1 MQLLKRNFK
10 LDQVD
15 EIAHFIIAHMP
26 ASGVVTFEG
35 DLGAGKTT
43 LIRSI
48 CKQLNVVDTVSS
60 PTFSLMNL
68 YKTSSGSTYAEIAHM
83 DFYRIADE
91 QEAVRAG
98 LEEYLYS
105 GNCCLVEW
113 PQKAIG
119 ILPSEVLNVQLSHVD
134 TDERNIEVESAQ
146 N

>member
-10 LDQVD
+10 LDQID
-15 EIAHFIIAHMP
+15 EIAHFIIEHIP
-26 ASGVVTFEG
+26 PSGVVTFEG

-68 YKTSSGSTYAEIAHM
+68 YQTSSGSKYAEIAHM

-98 LEEYLYS
+98 LEEYLYG

-113 PQKAIG
+113 PQKASG
-119 ILPSEVLNVQLSHVD
+119 ILPSQALIVHLSLIDV
-134 TDERNIEVESAQ
+134 DERHIEVESA
-146 N
+146 